1 MRYDDDIMV
10 ARTQIYLPDT
20 EHRKARI
27 RAAEQ
32 GISLSE
38 YIRRLV
44 RRDLE
49 GVGAGSPA
57 TIDEIFALGGA
68 GEPTDVGRDK
78 DRLVGEAIETD
89 RSARSAAG

>member
-1 MRYDDDIMV
+1 MT
-10 ARTQIYLPDT
+10 ARTQIYLPEE
-20 EHRKARI
+20 EHRRARI

-44 RRDLE
+44 KRDLE
-49 GVGAGSPA
+49 ATKAGSRA
-57 TIDEIFALGGA
+57 TIEAIFGLGTA

-78 DRLVGEAIETD
+78 DRLVGEAIEAERTG
-89 RSARSAAG
+89 RREPR

>member
-1 MRYDDDIMV
+1 MTS
-10 ARTQIYLPDT
+10 RTQIYLPDE

-44 RRDLE
+44 RRDLAATM
-49 GVGAGSPA
+49 AGTRA
-57 TIDEIFALGGA
+57 TIAEIFGLGTP

-78 DRLVGEAIETD
+78 DRLVGEAIEAGRTG
-89 RSARSAAG
+89 RRGSA